1 MQYQHKS
8 LWLESL
14 ADRVKQNASLEGEE
28 HADVVI
34 IGGGFTGLSAAWH
47 LKKFRPKLN
56 VKVLESHICGYGASG
71 RNAGFST
78 TMFGLCKELTQKRFG
93 KEKASAAHT
102 YMEEAVVYLEKIIRE
117 HNISCD
123 YEKTGYLLTAVN
135 DSQVRRLENEFKIL
149 KKWGVTGVERWS
161 KRRLSQELNTDMYKL
176 AWYEPACALLN
187 PVKLLQGLKKMAEDA
202 GVIIYENSPVIE
214 FFKNEKGTYNVKT
227 IGGKVEAEYL
237 VFATNA
243 YSVNF
248 QELHKLQTPVFSHII
263 STEPLSESQ
272 LESINWRTRVGIEDS
287 FNFIHYYRLTKDNR
301 IIIGGGD
308 ISLTFGNNFDVDNN
322 LAVFEHLEQHLFNIF
337 PQLKGTK
344 ITHKW
349 GGAVSVTTDLAPVIG
364 RIGRDKKVLY
374 SLGCSG
380 HGLSMT
386 TLNGRTL
393 AELICGMETH
403 RTEMFFV
410 DRHVIPWPP
419 EPLRLGATKLIRTA
433 LRLQDKYS
441 YSK

>member
-1 MQYQHKS
+1 MQYQYKS

-14 ADRVKQNASLEGEE
+14 ADRVKQNTSLEGEE

-71 RNAGFST
+71 RNAGFVT

-176 AWYEPACALLN
+176 AWYEPACGLLN

-214 FFKNEKGTYNVKT
+214 FLKNEKGTYNVKT

-248 QELHKLQTPVFSHII
+248 PELHKLQTPVFSHVIA
-263 STEPLSESQ
+263 TEPLSEDQ

-322 LAVFEHLEQHLFNIF
+322 LAVFEHLERHLFNIF

-386 TLNGRTL
+386 NLNGRTL

-410 DRHVIPWPP
+410 DRYVIPWPP

-433 LRLQDKYS
+433 LKLQDKYS